1 MQPGTKLGPYEITEQ
16 LGAGGMGE
24 VYLAQDTRLGR
35 KVAIKVLPAEF
46 ASDGVAD
53 VETGEYSSLFPGW
66 SPAYVEGGF
75 LMYAQADML
84 MIRSYDPD
92 TPPGP
97 PPRGGPAGRVEHPV
111 GLDAE
116 RPVLRV
122 DERNAGVRP
131 RFRAVGRCPRAT
143 CARRRR
149 WERESPHR
157 DGYRSH
163 LSTLHAR
170 WRRRNG
176 GVSTKAQRRVAAS
189 ALTQTHDRKK
199 SRSCSGGALAFGPL
213 RRRSRGYSCS
223 GAGDSVVGRGHGLLP
238 ALARRPARRLASL
251 SGTSP
256 GAFACRSYRSS
267 IASSSAGFF
276 FR

>member
-97 PPRGGPAGRVEHPV
+97 PEVAQPGVLSIQWGSTPNALYSVSTNGTLAFVPGSGPS
-111 GLDAE
+111 
-116 RPVLRV
+116 
-122 DERNAGVRP
+122 AGVRGRLALVDGDGNANPLTETGSDPIYP
-131 RFRAVGRCPRAT
+131 RFTP
-143 CARRRR
+143 
-149 WERESPHR
+149 
-157 DGYRSH
+157 D
-163 LSTLHAR
+163 
-170 WRRRNG
+170 
-176 GVSTKAQRRVAAS
+176 
-189 ALTQTHDRKK
+189 
-199 SRSCSGGALAFGPL
+199 GGAVTVA
-213 RRRSRGYSCS
+213 
-223 GAGDSVVGRGHGLLP
+223 
-238 ALARRPARRLASL
+238 
-251 SGTSP
+251 
-256 GAFACRSYRSS
+256 
-267 IASSSAGFF
+267 
-276 FR
+276 